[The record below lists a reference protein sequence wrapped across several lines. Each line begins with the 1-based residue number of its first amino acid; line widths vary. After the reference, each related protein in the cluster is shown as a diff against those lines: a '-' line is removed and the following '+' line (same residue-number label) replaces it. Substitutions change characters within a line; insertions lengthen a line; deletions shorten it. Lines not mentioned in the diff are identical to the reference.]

1 MYDDCKYMSIL
12 IRNVRL
18 DDEVTDVFIRGNRF
32 ERIGPDLDIAAERV
46 IEGRGLA
53 ILPSF
58 VNGHTHAAMSLL
70 RGYADDMELHTWLT
84 NYIWPLEARLTEED
98 VSIGAKLACLEM
110 IKSGTTFFN
119 DMYWHWTGTARAVED
134 MGIRAGLSSVFIDFD
149 DPKTAERHWQECRE
163 LYAASQDYS
172 GRISF
177 MLGPHS
183 VYAVSAD
190 SLGRIRD
197 FAHKHDLLIHIHL
210 SETEKE
216 VRDLERKIGKRPVEY
231 LDDLG
236 LLGPNLVACH
246 CLWLNEQEMELLAEK
261 GVKVIHN
268 PASNMKLCSGG
279 FSYARLRQK
288 GVAIGLGTDGCSS
301 NNNLDMLEEMK
312 FASLA
317 AKDRSGDP
325 TLMPASEIF
334 TAATVTG
341 AEIFGLEA
349 GRIREGCLADCI
361 LVDLGHHRLTP
372 NHNLISNLVYAA
384 NGDCVQTTIC
394 DGKILMTDQVV
405 DGEEE
410 ILARARERA
419 DKLNHHRPN

>member
-1 MYDDCKYMSIL
+1 MSIL

-32 ERIGPDLDIAAERV
+32 ERIGPDLDIEAEKV
-46 IEGRGLA
+46 LDGRGKA

-84 NYIWPLEARLTEED
+84 RYIWPLEARLTEED
-98 VSIGAKLACLEM
+98 VYAGTRLACLEM

-119 DMYWHWTGTARAVED
+119 DMYWHWTGTARAVEE
-134 MGIRAGLSSVFIDFD
+134 MGLRAGLSSVFIDFG
-149 DPKTAERHWQECRE
+149 DPGTAERHWQECRE
-163 LYAASQDYS
+163 LFAASREYS
-172 GRISF
+172 KRISF
-177 MLGPHS
+177 LLGPHS

-190 SLGRIRD
+190 SLRRIRD
-197 FAHKHDLLIHIHL
+197 FALEQDLLIHIHL

-216 VRDLERKIGKRPVEY
+216 VRELEKQLGKRPVEY

-246 CLWLNEQEMELLAEK
+246 CLWLNEQEIELLAEK
-261 GVKVIHN
+261 RVKVIHN
-268 PASNMKLCSGG
+268 PVSNMKLCSGG
-279 FSYARLRQK
+279 FPYARLRRK

-325 TLMPASEIF
+325 TLMPAAEIF
-334 TAATVTG
+334 AAATLSG

-349 GRIREGCLADCI
+349 GRIREGYLADCI

-394 DGKILMTDQVV
+394 DGKILMSDQVV
-405 DGEEE
+405 DKEEE
-410 ILARARERA
+410 ILAQAGERAR
-419 DKLNHHRPN
+419 KLNGLKN